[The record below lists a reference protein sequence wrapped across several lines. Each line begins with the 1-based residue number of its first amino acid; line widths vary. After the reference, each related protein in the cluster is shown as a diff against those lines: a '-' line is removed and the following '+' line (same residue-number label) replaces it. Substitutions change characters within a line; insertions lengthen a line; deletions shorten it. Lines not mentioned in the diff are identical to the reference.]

1 MSALTVFG
9 MSVVTVNWE
18 KWGILVLICVNGI
31 SGILLIQMAI
41 LSNIWVAYIGYPIFR
56 ISYQVVMTIASFE
69 IVKTIPTHA
78 FGLIFG
84 FNSFVALGCQTIM
97 TSIVNTFLGMSP
109 KSQFFVYG
117 MYFLFISIGYI
128 SFLVLQKFCCDGK
141 ENGKLD
147 LIYLISYKEVNI
159 DSRNSQN
166 SAVQSRLPLCPMHIQ

>member
-31 SGILLIQMAI
+31 AGILLIQMAI

-69 IVKTIPTHA
+69 IVKKIPKHA

-84 FNSFVALGCQTIM
+84 FNSFVALGCQTIL
-97 TSIVNTFLGMSP
+97 TSIVNTLLGMSP

-117 MYFLFISIGYI
+117 MYFLFISFGYI
-128 SFLVLQKFCCDGK
+128 VYQLLIQGCGGGK
-141 ENGKLD
+141 ENGKFD
-147 LIYLISYKEVNI
+147 LITKVNI
-159 DSRNSQN
+159 ADSMNSQT
-166 SAVQSRLPLCPMHIQ
+166 STV